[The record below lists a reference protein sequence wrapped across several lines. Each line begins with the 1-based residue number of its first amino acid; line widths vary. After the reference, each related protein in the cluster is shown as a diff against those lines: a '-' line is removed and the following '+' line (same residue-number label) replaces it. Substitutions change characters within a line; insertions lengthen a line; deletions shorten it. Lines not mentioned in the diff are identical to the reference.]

1 MCIFCY
7 LQVTSKKDQ
16 EQYWVHED
24 KPYRYASVTDFAE
37 RFKAFHV
44 GVQLQNELSVPYDKS
59 KCHGAALAFSKYS
72 VSKMQ
77 LLKVSMDREWLLIKR
92 SAPVYIFKTSQIV
105 IVAVIA
111 STVFLRTT
119 LDITYDDGALYVG
132 AIVFAMV
139 TNMFNGFAELSIA
152 IMRLPVFY
160 KHRDL
165 LFYPAWAFTLPN
177 FLLRVPISV
186 LESIVWTAMTYYTIG
201 FAPEASRFFKHMLVV
216 FLVQQMAAGLFRV
229 MAGVCRTM
237 LIANTGGALS
247 LLLLFLLGGFILPRG

>member
-1 MCIFCY
+1 M
-7 LQVTSKKDQ
+7 QVTSKKDQ
-16 EQYWVHED
+16 EQYWVHLD
-24 KPYRYASVTDFAE
+24 KPYRYISVTEFVE

-59 KCHGAALAFSKYS
+59 KCHRAALVFSKYS
-72 VSKMQ
+72 VSKRQ

-92 SAPVYIFKTSQIV
+92 SAPVYIFKASQVV
-105 IVAVIA
+105 IVAIIA

-119 LDITYDDGALYVG
+119 LDITFDDGALYVG
-132 AIVFAMV
+132 AIVFEMI

-152 IMRLPVFY
+152 IARLPVFY

-201 FAPEASRFFKHMLVV
+201 FSPESSRFFKHLLVV
-216 FLVQQMAAGLFRV
+216 FLVQQMAAGMFRL